1 MYTDTYQVPRMRSI
15 LDADYNRLPF
25 HNILH
30 LAIRLSYKVG
40 APFYDIL
47 LLHCHKTCGLRDI
60 LDKFDRTFHHMNSS
74 ALLLDNIL
82 APK

>member
-1 MYTDTYQVPRMRSI
+1 MYTHTYQVPWVRSI

-47 LLHCHKTCGLRDI
+47 RLHCHKTCGRRDI
-60 LDKFDRTFHHMNSS
+60 ADQFDTTFHHMSSS
-74 ALLLDNIL
+74 APLLDKIS
-82 APK
+82 ASQ